1 MLISAKYAK
10 QQRKLHR
17 NERYGRASGKWAGM
31 VVELIEKHNP
41 ASILDYG
48 AGKGFLGQCIAEF
61 LEGRK
66 FAEYDPGITAIEK
79 MPDGTYAMVCC
90 IDVLEH
96 IEPECLDDVLDS
108 IKTTMEGI
116 AFLTIHTG
124 PAGKELPD
132 GRNAH
137 LIQQPIEWWLQKLT
151 GRFTVLDSGAVNET
165 YWIVCEVNRAI

>member
-1 MLISAKYAK
+1 MLISPNYTK

-31 VVELIEKHNP
+31 VSELITRYNP
-41 ASILDYG
+41 QTILDYG
-48 AGKGFLGQCIAEF
+48 AGKGFLGECLKEF
-61 LEGRK
+61 IVGRE
-66 FAEYDPGITAIEK
+66 FAEYDPAVEAIEK
-79 MPDGTYAMVCC
+79 MPDGTFQMVCC

-108 IKTTMEGI
+108 IRDKIEGV

-137 LIQQPIEWWLQKLT
+137 LIQRPVLWWRIKLDE
-151 GRFTVLDSGAVNET
+151 RFNVPAFGMLNET
-165 YWIVCEVNRAI
+165 FWAICEVKRAL